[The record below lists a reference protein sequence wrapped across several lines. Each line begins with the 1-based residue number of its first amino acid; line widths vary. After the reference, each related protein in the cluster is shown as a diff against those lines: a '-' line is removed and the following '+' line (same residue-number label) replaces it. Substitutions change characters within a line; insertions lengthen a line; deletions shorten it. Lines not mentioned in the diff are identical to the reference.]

1 MYVLDT
7 HVACWAALDADKLI
21 PETRQVVEQALLS
34 DDLYIANITLWEIA
48 MLIQKQRLIV
58 TLPLQEWIDQLVKML
73 RLHVIPMT
81 VQIVADSVQLPLG
94 FHADPADQL
103 IVATT
108 RCLKG
113 TLITRDEKIL
123 EWSQKGFVKTLKA

>member
-1 MYVLDT
+1 
-7 HVACWAALDADKLI
+7 
-21 PETRQVVEQALLS
+21 
-34 DDLYIANITLWEIA
+34 

-73 RLHVIPMT
+73 RLHIIPMT
-81 VQIVADSVQLPLG
+81 VQIIADSVQLLSQG

-103 IVATT
+103 SVATM

-113 TLITRDEKIL
+113 TLITRDVKIL
-123 EWSQKGFVKTLKA
+123 EWSQKGFINTLKA